1 MDTRTGAGFD
11 NLGAAHNARG
21 IAAMTAASAF
31 FVVGDTLVKLAG
43 RDLPV
48 SEIIF
53 VRSVLAGAI
62 LLIVARQ
69 TGAIRAL
76 GAALSNRH
84 VLLRSAFE
92 AGSTISFFVG
102 LVQMSYADAAAILQV
117 APIVVTAGAAI
128 FLGDPVGWRR
138 WLATFVGFL
147 GVLLILKPGA
157 STFDWHALYI
167 VVCVLCIAGRDLVT
181 RSIGTVVPTIIV
193 TLSAV
198 IAIGASALLLAPFE
212 RAWTLPSPI
221 LTLAIVTTAVTS
233 TLGFFSL
240 IVATRSGEVSVVS
253 PFRYTMI
260 PFAVFSSVAVFGDW
274 PDALTLIGLAIVTG
288 AGLYSLHREQVRR
301 RAAATPAVAT

>member
-11 NLGAAHNARG
+11 HLGASHNARG

-48 SEIIF
+48 SEIVF

-62 LLIVARQ
+62 LVAVAHHS
-69 TGAIRAL
+69 GALRAL
-76 GAALSNRH
+76 GPALANRH
-84 VLLRSAFE
+84 VLLRSVFE

-138 WLATFVGFL
+138 WLATFIGFL

-181 RSIGTVVPTIIV
+181 RRIGTVVPTIVV

-198 IAIGASALLLAPFE
+198 MAIGASALLLAPFE
-212 RAWTLPSPI
+212 RAWVMPSPV
-221 LTLAIVTTAVTS
+221 LMAAIVTTAVTS

-240 IVATRSGEVSVVS
+240 IIATRSGEVAVVS

-274 PDALTLIGLAIVTG
+274 PDALTVLGLVIVTA

-301 RAAATPAVAT
+301 RMARLQAA